1 MFMEYDT
8 NHDGVM
14 DIEEFQVLMKK
25 MHEREKSMDKY
36 NLFEKMNSDLQE
48 DKDQSHG
55 DILKQR
61 TVKLFNKALDVSI
74 HHYLKSKQDFRH
86 NRQMQIFEQ
95 SWDKDEE

>member
-1 MFMEYDT
+1 MTKKLIKSIRAVNNKLYEAFEPTFWTLYKNLSDE
-8 NHDGVM
+8 D
-14 DIEEFQVLMKK
+14 DQV
-25 MHEREKSMDKY
+25 
-36 NLFEKMNSDLQE
+36 DLQE